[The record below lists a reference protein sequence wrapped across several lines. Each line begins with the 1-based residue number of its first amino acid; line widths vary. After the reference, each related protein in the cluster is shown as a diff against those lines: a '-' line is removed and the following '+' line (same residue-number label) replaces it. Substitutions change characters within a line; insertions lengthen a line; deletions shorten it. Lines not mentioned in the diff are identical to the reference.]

1 VNLVLLG
8 PPGAG
13 KGTQAER
20 LEQELCLPHVASG
33 DLFRAN
39 LRNETELGLLAKT
52 YMDRGDLV
60 PDDVTIAMVRDRL
73 ENVDCEQG
81 VILDG
86 FPRTQAQAR
95 GLDDMLAD
103 MGRALNGVLYIAVPD
118 EELVGRLSGRWICR
132 LCQTP
137 YHAIFSPPARPG
149 VCDDCDG
156 ELYQRDDD
164 RPETVRARLEVYRE
178 QTAPLIDYYRQAG
191 LLKEVDG
198 AGDMEAVSAALLEAI
213 RDLAGDDDTASR

>member
-1 VNLVLLG
+1 
-8 PPGAG
+8 
-13 KGTQAER
+13 
-20 LEQELCLPHVASG
+20 
-33 DLFRAN
+33 
-39 LRNETELGLLAKT
+39 
-52 YMDRGDLV
+52 
-60 PDDVTIAMVRDRL
+60 
-73 ENVDCEQG
+73 
-81 VILDG
+81 
-86 FPRTQAQAR
+86 
-95 GLDDMLAD
+95 
-103 MGRALNGVLYIAVPD
+103 
-118 EELVGRLSGRWICR
+118 
-132 LCQTP
+132 
-137 YHAIFSPPARPG
+137 